1 MLDALPVTVRFCCP
15 TCGTGFRASRV
26 TGGTVI
32 SCHGC
37 GEQIRVPRQQHPI
50 ECSGEDSPFLT
61 PTVAAEARSGIRL
74 LMIGLSLV
82 VVQLVSILTVYTV
95 WLWSSGPVK
104 LIERDPGELGRI
116 LLVVWL
122 FDLLLVLAQAAVK
135 WLGYQRCETMAS
147 AVDSAGW
154 ITASRYAVLM
164 RAIGYT
170 MVCVPWLLLLPA
182 ADTTTTMKALVQI
195 GHLTWIVGIVFEF
208 GILFVWF
215 RVLSEL
221 GGPNLTRC
229 ITRFLFA
236 TAASLVIGAVA
247 VSLTAISLVMLLR
260 RNGQATSLPDSPDHR
275 FNYDALPNDGWYTVA
290 TLGLMLLALG
300 LFMLCQYAR
309 ILATTRNGL
318 APLTQPTSGG

>member
-15 TCGTGFRASRV
+15 TCGTGFRASRA
-26 TGGTVI
+26 TGGTVL

-50 ECSGEDSPFLT
+50 ECSGEESPFLT
-61 PTVAAEARSGIRL
+61 STVAAEARSGIRL

-82 VVQLVSILTVYTV
+82 VVQLAGILTAYAI
-95 WLWSSGPVK
+95 WIWSVGPAK
-104 LIERDPGELGRI
+104 MIERDPGNLGRV
-116 LLVVWL
+116 LLAVWV
-122 FDLLLVLAQAAVK
+122 FDLVLVTAQTAVK
-135 WLGYQRCETMAS
+135 WLGYQRCEAMAK
-147 AVDSAGW
+147 AIDSSGW

-164 RAIGYT
+164 RAIGYSIA
-170 MVCVPWLLLLPA
+170 CVPWVLALPPA
-182 ADTTTTMKALVQI
+182 ETTPLVKALVQI

-221 GGPNLTRC
+221 GGPNLTRSV
-229 ITRFLFA
+229 TRFLFA

-260 RNGQATSLPDSPDHR
+260 RNGQATSVPGVPDR
-275 FNYDALPNDGWYTVA
+275 NFNYDAIPNDGWYTIA
-290 TLGLMLLALG
+290 TLGLMLLALA

-318 APLTQPTSGG
+318 APLTQPAVGE

>member
-15 TCGTGFRASRV
+15 TCGTGFRASRA
-26 TGGTVI
+26 TGGTVL

-50 ECSGEDSPFLT
+50 ECSGEESPFLT

-74 LMIGLSLV
+74 LMIGVSLV
-82 VVQLVSILTVYTV
+82 VVQLASILTAYAI
-95 WLWSSGPVK
+95 WIWSVGPAQM
-104 LIERDPGELGRI
+104 IERDPGNLGRV
-116 LLVVWL
+116 LLAVWL
-122 FDLLLVLAQAAVK
+122 FDLVLVTAQTVVK
-135 WLGYQRCETMAS
+135 WLGYQRCETMA
-147 AVDSAGW
+147 AAIDSSGW
-154 ITASRYAVLM
+154 VTASRYAVLM
-164 RAIGYT
+164 RAIGYSIA
-170 MVCVPWLLLLPA
+170 CVPWVLALPS
-182 ADTTTTMKALVQI
+182 ADTTPLLKALVQI

-221 GGPNLTRC
+221 GGPNLTRSV
-229 ITRFLFA
+229 TRFLFA

-260 RNGQATSLPDSPDHR
+260 RNGQATSVPGSPDPH
-275 FNYDALPNDGWYTVA
+275 FNYDAIPNDGWYTIA
-290 TLGLMLLALG
+290 TLGVMLVSLA

-318 APLTQPTSGG
+318 APLTQPTSGE